1 MRDLG
6 AGLRSHLRACDIA
19 GRWGGEEFIVVLPG
33 TDAAGAATL
42 AERLRGAVEAKR
54 FVMPDGTALTVTVSI
69 GLHTLHPVPVDAT
82 ADTLLGLAD
91 RALYRAK
98 ALGRN
103 RVEVA

>member
-1 MRDLG
+1 
-6 AGLRSHLRACDIA
+6 
-19 GRWGGEEFIVVLPG
+19 
-33 TDAAGAATL
+33 
-42 AERLRGAVEAKR
+42 
-54 FVMPDGTALTVTVSI
+54 MPDGTALTVTVSI